1 MTGRMIRVLLATS
14 LAVLILGWAAPASAQ
29 NGTMAG
35 RAVDAEG
42 RTKDRNGK
50 PLAGRMSLTDFTIGL
65 SEGTVTLEL
74 KGEPARKF
82 QVVTD
87 QNGEWY
93 KSGLPPGTY
102 DISVRREWRDPDS
115 SRTVNNKPVIFL
127 ATMTGVVLKPG
138 EKLRVP
144 DMPALTEEAIAAG
157 RRAPTV
163 APPGMSNKET
173 EAANKR
179 NAELDSL
186 FTGANAAVA
195 AGNYADAVAKLAA
208 IAEKTEKCGRC
219 FVRIGEIELKRNE
232 QAAAEAAFLKAIELD
247 PANPDPYS
255 QLAAMYNGMRKFD
268 EAAKMGAKAAELMG
282 SLGSTDPVTV
292 YNQGVIFWNAGNVE
306 AAKEEFAKAVK
317 LDPKRANAQ
326 YFLGMTTYVMA
337 ASGKG
342 ALIDAKAPL
351 QEYLKLA
358 PTGEYAANA
367 KEFLASIK

>member
-1 MTGRMIRVLLATS
+1 MTGRLNRVMFATS

-29 NGTMAG
+29 NGSMAG
-35 RAVDAEG
+35 RAVDSEG

-50 PLAGRMSLTDFTIGL
+50 PLAGRMSLTDGTIGL

-74 KGEPARKF
+74 KGEPVKKF

-127 ATMTGVVLKPG
+127 STLAGVVLKPG

-163 APPGMSNKET
+163 AAPGTSNKDT

-186 FTGANAAVA
+186 FTGANASIA
-195 AGNYADAVAKLAA
+195 AGNYDDAIAKLTA
-208 IAEKTEKCGRC
+208 IADKTEKCGRC
-219 FVRIGEIELKRNE
+219 YVKIGEIELKRNG
-232 QAAAEAAFLKAIELD
+232 QPAAEAAFLKAIELD
-247 PANPDPYS
+247 PANPDPYA
-255 QLAAMYNGMRKFD
+255 QLAAMYNGLGRLP
-268 EAAKMGAKAAELMG
+268 EAVKMGAKASELM
-282 SLGSTDPVTV
+282 SALGSTDPIAV
-292 YNQGVIFWNAGNVE
+292 YNQGVIQWNAGNVE

-317 LDPKRANAQ
+317 LDPKKANAQ
-326 YFLGMTTYVMA
+326 YFLGMTTFVLA
-337 ASGKG
+337 SSGKG

>member
-1 MTGRMIRVLLATS
+1 MTGRLNRVVVATS

-29 NGTMAG
+29 NGTLSG
-35 RAVDAEG
+35 RVIDSERRVTDKFG
-42 RTKDRNGK
+42 QPVPGLGK
-50 PLAGRMSLTDFTIGL
+50 LNQDGQLGL
-65 SEGTVTLEL
+65 SAATVTLEL
-74 KGEPARKF
+74 KSEPPRQFK
-82 QVVTD
+82 VSTD
-87 QNGEWY
+87 TYGEWY

-102 DISVRREWRDPDS
+102 DISVKLEWVD
-115 SRTVNNKPVIFL
+115 RTDMSKSPKPVIFT
-127 ATMTGVVLKPG
+127 ATMAGVVVKPG
-138 EKLRVP
+138 EKRRLA
-144 DMPALTEEAIAAG
+144 DLGALTDEAVAAG
-157 RRAPTV
+157 RRAPV
-163 APPGMSNKET
+163 AVASNLSAAEA

-179 NAELDSL
+179 AAEENSL
-186 FTGANAAVA
+186 LTGVDTAVA
-195 AGNYADAVAKLAA
+195 KKDYADAIAKL
-208 IAEKTEKCGRC
+208 TEITARRDGCGRC
-219 FVRIGEIELKRNE
+219 FVRMGEIELLRND
-232 QAAAEAAFLKAIELD
+232 QAAAEAAFVKAIELD

-255 QLAAMYNGMRKFD
+255 QLAAIYNGMRRFD

-306 AAKEEFAKAVK
+306 AAKGEFAKAVK

-326 YFLGMTTYVMA
+326 YFLGMTTFVLA
-337 ASGKG
+337 SSGKG